1 MEGIQKDTGF
11 PCKKK
16 DNIIQDKLNQRDKL
30 KVLFLGHCS
39 YYHVQNIA
47 ALLKDNLDFLHIA
60 GANMIRPDGKEV
72 TDHELGSFDEFV
84 KLPRKRTIEVSP
96 REIAREFTKSLSD
109 KSSRSVL
116 IRDILSLRIKH
127 AKKYLS
133 AMAEERKFSSLMKES
148 LSNYDV
154 FHFHYLGAEMLVPLI
169 YIGKNKIVILHVW
182 GSDLLNDAGVESY
195 KAQYEAIQR
204 ADFVIINTIEM
215 TQYFLAKFGREF
227 ISKIRNAYFVIDNE
241 MMDRIVNAD
250 SAMLRKNFVERY
262 GIDES
267 KIIIEAGYNASIWQ
281 KHLEIIEQLNM
292 LSEDLKA
299 KIHVVIPMTY
309 GLNDKS
315 GKYLSKVKKAAEE
328 STFSSTVIDS
338 YITTDEVLELI
349 VSTEVKLNLRETD
362 NLNTAMLESYCSDTI
377 AVNGAWMPYGAL
389 RRIGIYYREIES
401 IEHLKNEMEF
411 LLRNLKSERAK
422 TADNHKIVRDFFDNS
437 RVASDWINLYEE
449 IKNRAN
455 EKRKAN
461 ETA

>member
-1 MEGIQKDTGF
+1 MKQG
-11 PCKKK
+11 
-16 DNIIQDKLNQRDKL
+16 DKL
-30 KVLFLGHCS
+30 KILFLGHCS

-47 ALLKDNLDFLHIA
+47 SLLKDNLDYLHIA

-72 TDHELGSFDEFV
+72 TDVELGSFDEFV

-96 REIAREFTKSLSD
+96 PEIAKEFMRSLSD
-109 KSSRSVL
+109 KISRSII
-116 IRDILSLRIKH
+116 IRDILNLRISH
-127 AKKYLS
+127 AKRYLS
-133 AMAEERKFSSLMKES
+133 AIAEEKKFSSMMKKS
-148 LSNYDV
+148 FNNYDV
-154 FHFHYLGAEMLVPLI
+154 FHFHYLGAEMLVPLK

-241 MMDRIVNAD
+241 MMDRIANAD
-250 SAMLRKNFVERY
+250 SEMLRKKFVERY
-262 GIDES
+262 GIEES

-281 KHLEIIEQLNM
+281 KHLEIIEQLN
-292 LSEDLKA
+292 LLPEELKA

-309 GLNDKS
+309 GLSDKS
-315 GKYLSKVKKAAEE
+315 GKYLSNVKRAAED

-349 VSTEVKLNLRETD
+349 VSTEIKLNLRETD

-401 IEHLKNEMEF
+401 IKHLKNEMEF
-411 LLRNLKSERAK
+411 LLKNLKIERAK
-422 TADNHKIVRDFFDNS
+422 TADNRKIVRDFFDNS
-437 RVASDWINLYEE
+437 RVASDWVNLYEE
-449 IKNRAN
+449 INKRAN
-455 EKRKAN
+455 EKRIAN